1 MRVFSAADLAK
12 VLDYGALIDRIDEFF
27 RIGCTAPVR
36 HHHHI
41 DVPNEDGT
49 TLLLMPAWREGDFV
63 GVKIVTIF
71 PGNLTRSLPSVM
83 GTYLIL
89 SGKTGQPLASM
100 DGKELTVRRTGAAS
114 ALASRYL
121 SRPDSRHLL
130 MVGTGSLAPHMIRS
144 HAAARPIDRVTI
156 WGRTPDHA
164 DALAKSLTG
173 DSFSVSVTRDLEAG
187 VRAADIIS
195 CATLAVQPLVFGR
208 WLKAGQHV
216 DLVGGYRTDMRET
229 DDDAIAKVS
238 LYVDTRD
245 GALKEGGD
253 LTIPIAAGVI
263 TAAAVKGDL
272 FDLARGTVA
281 GRQRADDITLFKS
294 VGTAVEDL
302 AAAALAAERLGA
314 QVT

>member
-27 RIGCTAPVR
+27 RIGCTVPVR

-63 GVKIVTIF
+63 GVKVVTIF
-71 PGNLTRSLPSVM
+71 PGNRTRALPSVM

-144 HAAARPIDRVTI
+144 HAAARPIDTVTI
-156 WGRTPDHA
+156 WGRTPAHA
-164 DALAKSLTG
+164 DALAKSLAG
-173 DSFSVSVTRDLEAG
+173 DSFSVAVTRDLEAG

>member
-12 VLDYGALIDRIDEFF
+12 VLDYAPLIERIDEFF
-27 RIGCTAPVR
+27 RIGCTVPVR

-49 TLLLMPAWREGDFV
+49 TLLLMPAWREGDFI
-63 GVKIVTIF
+63 GVKVVTIF
-71 PGNLTRSLPSVM
+71 PGNLARSLPSVM

-89 SGKTGQPLASM
+89 SGKTGRPLASM

-121 SRPDSRHLL
+121 SRADSRHLL
-130 MVGTGSLAPHMIRS
+130 MVGTGSLAPHMIRA
-144 HAAARPIDRVTI
+144 HAATRPIDRVTI
-156 WGRTPDHA
+156 WGRTPKNA
-164 DALAKSLTG
+164 EALARSLAG
-173 DSFSVSVTRDLEAG
+173 SPFAVEVSRDLEPA
-187 VRAADIIS
+187 VRAADIVS
-195 CATLAVQPLVFGR
+195 CATLSVRPLVLGR
-208 WLKAGQHV
+208 WLKPGQHV
-216 DLVGGYRTDMRET
+216 DLVGGYRPDMREI
-229 DDDAIAKVS
+229 DDDGIAMVS

-253 LTIPIAAGVI
+253 LTIPIGAGVI
-263 TAAAVKGDL
+263 TPRAVKGDL
-272 FDLARGTVA
+272 FDLARGTVN
-281 GRQRADDITLFKS
+281 GRTRADDITLFKS

-314 QVT
+314 EVA